1 MIKLGLKDHPSPSVN
16 FEIREE
22 KAAPMLNNRYFYR
35 GFIRIVHH
43 VDPSFFAFVEC
54 EHDIQWFH
62 KCILLEE
69 GYCPGIVASI
79 VMWRLMNR
87 AMTSSLDPQENE
99 FIFSYCSLDDPIR
112 IKERIRE
119 ALNDVLRGD
128 GFTVA
133 RVRVLGTHSVRKFAV
148 TFACGNG
155 CSKVRC
161 VFILIIFM
169 NMLIFVYYFLCFLH
183 PFTG

>member
-1 MIKLGLKDHPSPSVN
+1 MEERDSPCQVLFGSIDPRFCPHANLGPWLKYH
-16 FEIREE
+16 FE
-22 KAAPMLNNRYFYR
+22 
-35 GFIRIVHH
+35 
-43 VDPSFFAFVEC
+43 
-54 EHDIQWFH
+54 
-62 KCILLEE
+62 
-69 GYCPGIVASI
+69 
-79 VMWRLMNR
+79 
-87 AMTSSLDPQENE
+87 LDPQENE
-99 FIFSYCSLDDPIR
+99 FIFSYCSLDDPIH

-148 TFACGNG
+148 TFARGNG